1 MSQKPILIV
10 DDVDTHLTL
19 FTATLEA
26 AGHTVLPARSQ
37 AEALALIDITLPG
50 IALVDLVLPDGDG
63 IALIKLLKDRDPT
76 IKLIAITA
84 FASVDRAVSAM
95 RNGAEDFLVKPIEP
109 DQLKA
114 TIANTLAGRSI
125 GQYVQPYPVDDVE
138 AEGHVGS
145 SSLMQDIYSTIR
157 AVAGSAASVFITG
170 ENGTGK
176 VKAAAAIHN
185 QSGFQDGAF
194 VKLDCSTAAPDT
206 IEAELLGQIGT
217 REIPEKIGAA
227 ELAYGGTLLLDEICT
242 LSLPMQ
248 ARLLNMLQSGMITPI
263 GATAGRPAEFRL
275 ICTSTVDPRAEV
287 QSGRFRADLFY
298 RLNVVPI
305 HLPPL
310 RARGLDVVEIAETE
324 LDRLC
329 AREGREFRT
338 LSTEVKAIFLDHAWP
353 GNIRELMNVL
363 WNVIVLHDGPVV
375 NVTDLPPYLR
385 GAQRSQ
391 KPSHLGGTSQVPEN
405 PFAGKTL
412 AEIERNAVEAAIS
425 HAGGSIPTA
434 ARSLGVSPST
444 LYRKLEGWGR
454 PVRGGRKF

>member
-26 AGHTVLPARSQ
+26 AGYTVLPARSR
-37 AEALALIDITLPG
+37 AEALALSATTAPG

-63 IALIKLLKDRDPT
+63 IELIKTLKDRDPS

-95 RNGAEDFLVKPIEP
+95 RNGAMDFLVKPIEP
-109 DQLKA
+109 EHLKA
-114 TIANTLAGRSI
+114 TIANTLTGRSL
-125 GQYVQPYPVDDVE
+125 GQYVQPYAVDGVE
-138 AEGHVGS
+138 TDGLIGS
-145 SSLMQDIYSTIR
+145 SDLMKDIYSTIR

-176 VKAAAAIHN
+176 VKAAAAIHD
-185 QSGFQDGAF
+185 QSGFKDGAF

-206 IEAELLGQIGT
+206 IEAELLGHIAMPGM
-217 REIPEKIGAA
+217 PEKIGVA
-227 ELAYGGTLLLDEICT
+227 ELANGGTLLLDEICT

-248 ARLLNMLQSGMITPI
+248 ARLLNMLQSGVITPI
-263 GATAGRPAEFRL
+263 GTTSGRPAEFRL
-275 ICTSTVDPRAEV
+275 ICTSTVDPRTEV
-287 QSGRFRADLFY
+287 QAGRFRADLFY

-329 AREGREFRT
+329 AREGRDFRT

-363 WNVIVLHDGPVV
+363 WNVIVLHDGPMVHV
-375 NVTDLPPYLR
+375 SDLPPYLR
-385 GAQRSQ
+385 GVRKTQGAPSARV
-391 KPSHLGGTSQVPEN
+391 PSHMMQDS
-405 PFAGKTL
+405 FAGLTL
-412 AEIERNAVEAAIS
+412 AEIERRAIEAAITY
-425 HAGGSIPTA
+425 AGGSIPSA
-434 ARSLGVSPST
+434 ARALGVSPST

-454 PVRGGRKF
+454 PVRGAHKH